1 MNNGIK
7 YPHLFAPL
15 RLRGAYFRNRLFS
28 APQGNYNVGP
38 DRLPGEESIA
48 FYERKAIGGFASVCV
63 GDCIIEASTG
73 ANLPWLI
80 NMEDKENLPRLNM
93 LTHAVTRHGAVA
105 SAELAHD
112 GMYSWASRDIFGSP
126 LYGPVECENCYGHVV
141 EMPEEMIL
149 RLIDKFGTAA
159 SFAKQCGFGMVTVH
173 AGHGWLLAQ
182 FMSSIMNTRTDKW
195 GGCFENRMRFP
206 LAVIERIRRVVG
218 NDFPIEVR
226 YSGSEVVPEGFGLD
240 EGIEIAKA
248 LDGKADILH
257 ISAGTHEIP
266 RSWPVVH
273 PSVFMEDGVNSHY
286 AREIKKHVKQSLV
299 ATVGAFTDPNHME
312 EVLASGGADI
322 INVAR
327 QSLADPDL
335 PVKARTGR
343 EDEIAR
349 CIRCSKCFINSGTKR
364 VARCSLN
371 PEIGQELDVKMT
383 PPATVQKKVLI
394 AGGGIGGMEA
404 AIQAAKRGHD
414 VILCEK
420 SGRLGGA
427 LVCEEMVPFKKHLA
441 EYIKRQIRLLEIH
454 NVEVRLNTEVTPD
467 YALKQ
472 RVDIIVAALGAV
484 PVVPKIP
491 GVEKAYGAE
500 QVYNNPSLAAG
511 KIVILGAGL
520 VGLELAIWL
529 TQMGRAVDIIEMA
542 DRPGVDLDD
551 YPMLGYRFIL
561 DDLGI
566 KIHLSTK
573 AVLIDG
579 TGVHTECDSKAS
591 LFYADTVIYAVG
603 QKPRAEEADGLA
615 FCAPEFQAIGDCIRP
630 DCILTATKAA
640 YSMARDIG
648 VV

>member
-1 MNNGIK
+1 MINEFK

-15 RLRGAYFRNRLFS
+15 RLRGAYFRNRIFS

-48 FYERKAIGGFASVCV
+48 FYERKAMGGFASVCV
-63 GDCIIEASTG
+63 GDCVVETATG

-80 NMEDKENLPRLNM
+80 TMEDKENLPRLSM

-112 GMYSWASRDIFGSP
+112 GMYSWASRDMFGSP
-126 LYGPVECENCYGHVV
+126 LLGPVECDNCYGHVE

-149 RLIDKFGTAA
+149 RLIDKFGKAA
-159 SFAKQCGFGMVTVH
+159 AFAKQCGFGMVTVH

-182 FMSSIMNTRTDKW
+182 FMSSKMNTRNDKW

-206 LAVIERIRRVVG
+206 LAVAENIRRAVG
-218 NDFPIEVR
+218 NDFPIELR

-248 LDGKADILH
+248 LDGKVDILH

-273 PSVFMEDGVNSHY
+273 PSVFMEDGVNSKY
-286 AREIKKHVKQSLV
+286 AREIRKHVKQSLV
-299 ATVGAFTDPNHME
+299 ATVGAFTDPSHME

-327 QSLADPDL
+327 QSLADPDF

-343 EDEIAR
+343 EDEIAK
-349 CIRCSKCFINSGTKR
+349 CIRCSKCFVNSGTKR

-383 PPATVQKKVLI
+383 PPVAVKKKVLI

-414 VILCEK
+414 VIVCEK
-420 SGRLGGA
+420 SDRLGGA
-427 LVCEEMVPFKKHLA
+427 LICEEIVPFKKHLA
-441 EYIKRQIRLLEIH
+441 EYIKRQIRLLGIHGVEI
-454 NVEVRLNTEVTPD
+454 RLNTEVTPE
-467 YALKQ
+467 YAQ
-472 RVDIIVAALGAV
+472 NQGADVVVAALGAA
-484 PVVPKIP
+484 PVVPGIP
-491 GVEKAYGAE
+491 GIEAAYSAE
-500 QVYNNPSLAAG
+500 QVYSNPDLADG
-511 KIVILGAGL
+511 KVVILGAGL

-529 TQMGRAVDIIEMA
+529 AQMGRAVEIIEMA

-551 YPMLGYRFIL
+551 YPMLGYRFEL
-561 DDLGI
+561 EDLGI
-566 KIHLSTK
+566 KVHLSTK
-573 AVLIDG
+573 AVSIDE
-579 TGVHTECDSKAS
+579 TGVYHR
-591 LFYADTVIYAVG
+591 VRRRG
-603 QKPRAEEADGLA
+603 
-615 FCAPEFQAIGDCIRP
+615 RP
-630 DCILTATKAA
+630 FSSRHRHLCRRPKI
-640 YSMARDIG
+640 ARG
-648 VV
+648 GNRSSRVLCS